1 MTTTTMPTARTLAG
15 RPDNVLRLR
24 DGRLLGYAEYG
35 DRTGTPLVLF
45 HGLPGSRFTGALPHE
60 AATERGVRVIAPD
73 RPGYGLSDFK
83 KKRTIADWTDDVVE
97 LADALGL
104 GRFAVAGISGGGPYA
119 AAAAL
124 RISDRLTFAAII
136 SGVGP
141 FEAAGATEGMSRMN
155 RILFGAARR
164 VPPVSRAILESMSFV
179 GRSHPERAINQML
192 KSVPEADRA
201 VLSDENIR
209 QLLMDDFK
217 EAFRQGARGAAHET
231 GLYARPWG
239 FRLEDIAMPV
249 TLWQG
254 EDDVNVPP
262 SMGRYQAQAIP
273 NCDARFFP
281 GEGHLLIVTHM
292 REMME
297 LVAAAP

>member
-1 MTTTTMPTARTLAG
+1 M
-15 RPDNVLRLR
+15 
-24 DGRLLGYAEYG
+24 
-35 DRTGTPLVLF
+35 
-45 HGLPGSRFTGALPHE
+45 
-60 AATERGVRVIAPD
+60 RVIAPD

-209 QLLMDDFK
+209 QLLHG
-217 EAFRQGARGAAHET
+217 RLQGGVPAGRARRRPRNGPVRAAVGLPARGHRHAGDALAGRGRRQRAAFDGPLPGAGHPE
-231 GLYARPWG
+231 LRCALLPRARATCSSS
-239 FRLEDIAMPV
+239 R
-249 TLWQG
+249 T
-254 EDDVNVPP
+254 
-262 SMGRYQAQAIP
+262 
-273 NCDARFFP
+273 CAR
-281 GEGHLLIVTHM
+281 
-292 REMME
+292 
-297 LVAAAP
+297 